1 MARTPLVEEAERRTI
16 AYNIGQCILDNSIE

>member
-1 MARTPLVEEAERRTI
+1 MARTPPVKEAERRTI

>member
-1 MARTPLVEEAERRTI
+1 MARTPPVKEAERRTF

>member
-1 MARTPLVEEAERRTI
+1 MARSPPVEEAERRTI